1 MTLRP
6 KPEFFGTS
14 GGFKR
19 VNGGN
24 LNARAG

>member
-19 VNGGN
+19 VYGGN
-24 LNARAG
+24 LKARVG